1 MKIAILGSGAIGL
14 ASAAILAARGHAPV
28 VWSPS
33 GAGTAGWPADPEVTA
48 SGALAGRWR
57 IDAATD
63 IAAALDGAGAVLL
76 AVDAGGHVP
85 VMQAAAPHLTPGVP
99 FIIGAAHSL
108 GAVYLSQLLAARGAV
123 LPIVSWNTTLAT
135 AHKTGPL
142 AVDIRTVRPRI
153 EAAVMPSR
161 SADEALALCRALA
174 GATIEPRPDALAIAF
189 LSNANP
195 VFHVPVC
202 LLNLARI
209 EHGETWAPYAE
220 TTPAIGRLME
230 ALDAERIAVA
240 AAYGATIHSVNEHF
254 HRSFRIPLG
263 PMAEMNATL
272 HASGR
277 GPKGPR
283 SIDHRYLAQDI
294 SYGLVFAAE
303 AGRRAGLAMPVHD
316 AAITLATAATG
327 RDYRALN
334 TLLPR
339 LDLDA
344 LTPDALLLRAREGCF
359 DPSAPVSAP

>member
-28 VWSPS
+28 IWSPS
-33 GAGTAGWPADPEVTA
+33 GAGTAGLPAEPEVTA
-48 SGALAGRWR
+48 SGALAGSWPIGAARDLA
-57 IDAATD
+57 DA
-63 IAAALDGAGAVLL
+63 IEGAEAVLL

-85 VMQAAAPHLTPGVP
+85 VMQAAAPHLKPGVP

-108 GAVYLSQLLAARGAV
+108 GAVYLSRLLAARGVV

-153 EAAVMPSR
+153 EAAVMPSCDTE
-161 SADEALALCRALA
+161 AALALCRDLA

-202 LLNLARI
+202 LLNLSRI
-209 EHGETWAPYAE
+209 EHGETWSPYAE
-220 TTPAIGRLME
+220 TTSSIGRLME
-230 ALDAERIAVA
+230 ALDGERIAVA
-240 AAYGATIHSVNEHF
+240 AAYGATIHSVNAHF

-263 PMAEMNATL
+263 SMAEMNATL

-283 SIDHRYLAQDI
+283 SIEHRYLAQDI
-294 SYGLVFAAE
+294 SYGLVFAAA
-303 AGRRAGLAMPVHD
+303 AGRGAGLAMPVHE
-316 AAITLATAATG
+316 AAITLASAATG

-334 TLLPR
+334 ALLPH

-344 LTPDALLLRAREGCF
+344 LAPAALLLRAREGWF
-359 DPSAPVSAP
+359 DLSVPVSAP